1 VDINLSEK
9 FFIMENA
16 MSKGLICHITS
27 VHQWYD
33 ARIFQKEC
41 GSAAAAGFEVHLIA
55 PNAPDKIDNGVHLHG
70 INVRVKSRLS
80 RMTKAVWKV
89 YKKAK
94 EINADLY
101 HFHDPE
107 LLIIGLLLKKQGR
120 KVIYDVHEDYPR
132 SIIDKQWLPKAIRPW
147 LARVYERLEQF
158 VSQRMDQIVAA
169 TPHIKERFLEKN
181 INRTT
186 VLTNY
191 PLLDEFYLLK
201 ANWREKEPAFCYT
214 GVINEVR
221 GLFEM
226 VAAIGRTDARL
237 IMAGNFETSKM
248 REQAIKKPGW
258 TQVVDLGW
266 LSRPEVGKIYNKVMG
281 GIVCFHPTGN
291 YIEALPIKMFEY
303 MAAGIP
309 VIASHFPLWKEIVVE
324 NRCGICV
331 DPLNPEEIGAAIRY
345 IIENPQEAQQ
355 MGKNGR
361 KTIRDKYNWETESQM
376 LIELYDEI
384 LQGS

>member
-1 VDINLSEK
+1 VDTTFSEK
-9 FFIMENA
+9 LFLKNT

-27 VHQWYD
+27 VHSWYD

-55 PNAPDKIDNGVHLHG
+55 PNAPDQIRNGVYLHG
-70 INVRVKSRLS
+70 INAKVKSRFG
-80 RMTKAVWKV
+80 RMTKVVWQV

-107 LLIIGLLLKKQGR
+107 LLIIGLFLKKQGR
-120 KVIYDVHEDYPR
+120 NVIYDVHEDYPK
-132 SIIDKQWLPKAIRPW
+132 SIGDKQWLPKAIRSF
-147 LARVYERLEQF
+147 LSRVFGRFEQF
-158 VSQRMDQIVAA
+158 VSQGLDQIVAA

-181 INRTT
+181 GNHTT
-186 VLTNY
+186 TMHNY
-191 PLLDEFYLLK
+191 PLLNEFYLLK
-201 ANWREKEPAFCYT
+201 TNWREKEPAVCYT
-214 GVINEVR
+214 GGINEVR

-226 VAAIGRTDARL
+226 VAAIGRTEARL
-237 IMAGNFETSKM
+237 LMAGNFETSKM
-248 REQAIKKPGW
+248 REQATKKPGW

-281 GIVCFHPTGN
+281 GIVCYHPLDN
-291 YIEALPIKMFEY
+291 HIEALPTKMFEY

-309 VIASHFPLWKEIVVE
+309 IIASHFPLWKEIVEE

-355 MGKNGR
+355 MGENGR
-361 KTIRDKYNWETESQM
+361 KAVLEKYNWETESQI

-384 LQGS
+384 LKG